1 MTWMQTSLIKSVLS
15 LDTKELDLK
24 NTLEGRDVHRLLW
37 TQQPLQ
43 YMSMALD
50 LVHNWASIVSASY
63 LPSKIAVG
71 GGMKEQS
78 SPRAEV
84 GILRNKHGNTCEI
97 QDAEPARVIPASSPR
112 VRAGEEEGG
121 RRGAQRRARR
131 PGRLTRQHPADSP
144 GVEGELCR
152 PQEPTRSRPLQG
164 TLLFFL

>member
-84 GILRNKHGNTCEI
+84 GI
-97 QDAEPARVIPASSPR
+97 
-112 VRAGEEEGG
+112 GG
-121 RRGAQRRARR
+121 RQMGSADHPPGMISKSGTPGAMEKKAVL
-131 PGRLTRQHPADSP
+131 PEAANMGWSSSHNSESSNCFSCALSA
-144 GVEGELCR
+144 GAFILCI
-152 PQEPTRSRPLQG
+152 
-164 TLLFFL
+164 LFPSKTPSFI